1 MTQWMHFKLKFQRY
15 NLSTLGE
22 KVKKIRSKNAGPFWI
37 TIDIFCGD
45 KNIYKEVCNKL
56 KNSKIS
62 SLLMISEQDLK
73 RFEID
78 NLNVIKFSFPR
89 KIIQGDIFDRDMHG
103 AQLAVLLSEMK
114 L

>member
-1 MTQWMHFKLKFQRY
+1 M
-15 NLSTLGE
+15 STLGE

-37 TIDIFCGD
+37 TIDVFCGNKKVYED
-45 KNIYKEVCNKL
+45 VCKELTNK
-56 KNSKIS
+56 KIVK
-62 SLLMISEQDLK
+62 LLMISGQDLK

-114 L
+114 F

>member
-1 MTQWMHFKLKFQRY
+1 M
-15 NLSTLGE
+15 STLGE

-37 TIDIFCGD
+37 TVDVFCGD
-45 KNIYKEVCNKL
+45 KKVYKDVRNKL
-56 KNSKIS
+56 KNSKVS
-62 SLLMISEQDLK
+62 SLFMISEQDLN

-89 KIIQGDIFDRDMHG
+89 KTIQGDIFDRDTHG

-114 L
+114 F

>member
-1 MTQWMHFKLKFQRY
+1 M
-15 NLSTLGE
+15 STLGE

-37 TIDIFCGD
+37 TIDIFCVD
-45 KNIYKEVCNKL
+45 KKMYNDVCNKL

-62 SLLMISEQDLK
+62 SLLMISEQDLN

-114 L
+114 F

>member
-1 MTQWMHFKLKFQRY
+1 M
-15 NLSTLGE
+15 STLGE

-45 KNIYKEVCNKL
+45 RKIYKDVCKKL

-62 SLLMISEQDLK
+62 SLLMISKQVLK

-89 KIIQGDIFDRDMHG
+89 NIIQGSIFDRDMHG

-114 L
+114 F

>member
-1 MTQWMHFKLKFQRY
+1 M
-15 NLSTLGE
+15 STLGE
-22 KVKKIRSKNAGPFWI
+22 KVKRIRSKNAGPFWI

-45 KNIYKEVCNKL
+45 KKVYKEVCNKL

-62 SLLMISEQDLK
+62 NLFMINNQELN

-114 L
+114 F

>member
-1 MTQWMHFKLKFQRY
+1 M
-15 NLSTLGE
+15 STLGE

-37 TIDIFCGD
+37 TIDIFCED
-45 KNIYKEVCNKL
+45 KKIYKDVCNKL
-56 KNSKIS
+56 INSQIS

-103 AQLAVLLSEMK
+103 AQFAVLLSEMK
-114 L
+114 F

>member
-1 MTQWMHFKLKFQRY
+1 MHFKLKYQRY
-15 NLSTLGE
+15 NLLTLGE
-22 KVKKIRSKNAGPFWI
+22 KVRKIRSKNAGPFWI
-37 TIDIFCGD
+37 TVDIFCGD
-45 KNIYKEVCNKL
+45 KKVYKDVRNKL

-62 SLLMISEQDLK
+62 SLFMISEQDLN

-78 NLNVIKFSFPR
+78 NLYVIKFSFPR

-114 L
+114 F

>member
-1 MTQWMHFKLKFQRY
+1 ML
-15 NLSTLGE
+15 TLGE
-22 KVKKIRSKNAGPFWI
+22 KVKNIRSKNAGPFWI
-37 TIDIFCGD
+37 TIDVFCGD
-45 KNIYKEVCNKL
+45 KKIYKDVSNKL
-56 KNSKIS
+56 KNSEIS
-62 SLLMISEQDLK
+62 HLFMINEKYLK

-114 L
+114 F

>member
-1 MTQWMHFKLKFQRY
+1 MHLKLKFLRY
-15 NLSTLGE
+15 DLLTLGE

-37 TIDIFCGD
+37 TVDIFCGN
-45 KNIYKEVCNKL
+45 KRVYKDVCNKL
-56 KNSKIS
+56 SNSKIV

-89 KIIQGDIFDRDMHG
+89 KIIQGGIFDRDMHG

-114 L
+114 F